1 MWEVYLMG
9 EEKNLRLTSSEI
21 AVVWNTYQ
29 NNSFSI
35 CILKY
40 FLDNVND
47 PEIKFLLQFAL
58 DISIENFNFS
68 KEILHNDNQPMPIG
82 FTDEDVSP
90 SAPRLFSDSFYL
102 YYLKNMSKVGLS
114 VYGVALATA
123 AHSDVRQFLSKAI
136 LTSTELY
143 NKTAEV
149 LLSKGLFVRAPY
161 ITTSDHIDF
170 IDKKSYLGGLLNLNN
185 NNRPLNAIE
194 ITHIE
199 ANVETNALGKALMAG
214 LAQVA
219 KSKKVRNYCTKG
231 KDIAT
236 KHVQVFTTMLTDDDL
251 PSPMP
256 WDLEVTDSTVSPF
269 SDKLIMF
276 HTSLLIAS
284 SISNYATA
292 SAASLR
298 TDIATSYV
306 RLTTE
311 NAKFAKEGTDLMI
324 KNAWLEQPP
333 QIPNHKGLA
342 KG

>member
-1 MWEVYLMG
+1 ML

-21 AVVWNTYQ
+21 AVAWSCYQ

-40 FLDNVND
+40 FLANVDD
-47 PEIKFLLQFAL
+47 PEIKSVLQFAL
-58 DISIENFNFS
+58 DISIQSFNSS
-68 KEILHNDNQPMPIG
+68 KEILQNDNQPVPIG

-90 SAPRLFSDSFYL
+90 NAPRLFSDSYYL
-102 YYLKNMSKVGLS
+102 YYIKNMSKVGLS
-114 VYGVALATA
+114 VYGVALSIA
-123 AHSDVRQFLSKAI
+123 AHADVRKFLSQAI
-136 LTSTELY
+136 QNSTKLY
-143 NKTAEV
+143 NKTAET
-149 LLSKGLFVRAPY
+149 LLSKGLFIRPPY
-161 ITTSDHIDF
+161 VTTSNHVDF
-170 IDKKSYLGGLLNLNN
+170 VDKKSYLGGILNLTN
-185 NNRPLNAIE
+185 NNRPLNVIE

-199 ANVETNALGKALMAG
+199 ANVEANSIGKALMTG

-219 KSKKVRNYCTKG
+219 KSKKVRDYCLKG
-231 KDIAT
+231 KEIAT
-236 KHVQVFTTMLTDDDL
+236 KHVQVFTTLLTDDDL

-276 HTSLLIAS
+276 HSSLIIAS

-298 TDIATSYV
+298 IDISTSYV

-311 NAKFAKEGTDLMI
+311 VAQFAKNGIDLMI

-333 QIPNHKGLA
+333 QAPNHKGLA

>member
-1 MWEVYLMG
+1 MR
-9 EEKNLRLTSSEI
+9 EESNLRLTSSEI
-21 AVVWNTYQ
+21 SVVWSTYQ

-40 FLDNVND
+40 FLSNVD
-47 PEIKFLLQFAL
+47 DSEIKSILQFAL

-68 KEILHNDNQPMPIG
+68 KKILHNDNQPMPIG

-90 SAPRLFSDSFYL
+90 HAPRLYSDSFYL
-102 YYLKNMSKVGLS
+102 YYIKNMSKVGLS
-114 VYGVALATA
+114 IYGVALATS
-123 AHSDVRQFLSKAI
+123 AHSDVRAFLSQAI
-136 LTSTELY
+136 QTSTELY
-143 NKTAEV
+143 NKTAET
-149 LLSKGLFVRAPY
+149 LLSKGLFVRPPY
-161 ITTSDHIDF
+161 VTTSNHVDF
-170 IDKKSYLGGLLNLNN
+170 VDEKSYLGGILNLTNK
-185 NNRPLNAIE
+185 NRPLNVIE

-199 ANVETNALGKALMAG
+199 ANVETNSLGKALMAG

-219 KSKKVRNYCTKG
+219 KSKKVRNYCLKG
-231 KDIAT
+231 KEIAT

-256 WDLEVTDSTVSPF
+256 WDLEVTDSTVPPF

-276 HTSLLIAS
+276 HTSLIIAS

-311 NAKFAKEGTDLMI
+311 VAQFARSGVEIMI

-333 QIPNHKGLA
+333 QIPDHKGLA

>member
-1 MWEVYLMG
+1 ML

-21 AVVWNTYQ
+21 SVAWSCYQ

-40 FLDNVND
+40 FLANVDD
-47 PEIKFLLQFAL
+47 PEIKSVLQFAL
-58 DISIENFNFS
+58 DMSIQSFNSS
-68 KEILHNDNQPMPIG
+68 KEILQNDNQPIPIG

-90 SAPRLFSDSFYL
+90 NAPRLFSDSYYL
-102 YYLKNMSKVGLS
+102 YYIKNMSKVGLS
-114 VYGVALATA
+114 VYGVALSIA
-123 AHSDVRQFLSKAI
+123 AHADVRKFLSLAI
-136 LTSTELY
+136 LNSTNLY
-143 NKTAEV
+143 NKTTET
-149 LLSKGLFVRAPY
+149 LLSKGLFIRPPY
-161 ITTSDHIDF
+161 VTTSNHVDF
-170 IDKKSYLGGLLNLNN
+170 VDKKSYLGGILNLTKS
-185 NNRPLNAIE
+185 NRPLNVVE

-199 ANVETNALGKALMAG
+199 ANVEANSIGKVLMTG

-219 KSKKVRNYCTKG
+219 KSKKVRDYCLKG
-231 KDIAT
+231 KEIAT
-236 KHVQVFTTMLTDDDL
+236 KHVQVFTTMLTNDDI

-256 WDLEVTDSTVSPF
+256 WDLEVTDSAVSPF

-276 HTSLLIAS
+276 HSSLIIAS
-284 SISNYATA
+284 NISNYATA

-298 TDIATSYV
+298 TDVSTSYV

-311 NAKFAKEGTDLMI
+311 VAQFAKNGVDLMI

-333 QIPNHKGLA
+333 QAPNHKELA

>member
-1 MWEVYLMG
+1 MREG
-9 EEKNLRLTSSEI
+9 KNLRLTSSEI
-21 AVVWNTYQ
+21 SVVWSSYQ

-40 FLDNVND
+40 FLANVD
-47 PEIKFLLQFAL
+47 DAEIKSALQFAF
-58 DISIENFNFS
+58 DISVKNFNLS
-68 KEILHNDNQPMPIG
+68 KEILQNDNQPLPIG

-90 SAPRLFSDSFYL
+90 TAPRLFSDSVYL
-102 YYLKNMSKVGLS
+102 YYLKNMSKIGLS

-123 AHSDVRQFLSKAI
+123 AHADVRHFLSQAI
-136 LTSTELY
+136 QTSTELY
-143 NKTAEV
+143 NKTSEA
-149 LLSKGLFVRAPY
+149 LLSKGLFVRNPY
-161 ITTSDHIDF
+161 VTTSDHVDF
-170 IDKKSYLGGLLNLNN
+170 VDKKSYLGGILNLNN
-185 NNRPLNAIE
+185 NNRPLNVVE

-199 ANVETNALGKALMAG
+199 ANVETNSLGKALMTG
-214 LAQVA
+214 FAQIA
-219 KSKKVRNYCTKG
+219 KSKKVRNYCTKA
-231 KDIAT
+231 KEIAT

-256 WDLEVTDSTVSPF
+256 WDLEVTDSTISPF

-276 HTSLLIAS
+276 HISLLTS
-284 SISNYATA
+284 SSTSNYATA

-298 TDIATSYV
+298 TDIFTSYV

-311 NAKFAKEGTDLMI
+311 ISQFAKDGVDIMI

-333 QIPNHKGLA
+333 QIPHHKKLA

>member
-1 MWEVYLMG
+1 MR
-9 EEKNLRLTSSEI
+9 EEKNVRLTSSEI
-21 AVVWNTYQ
+21 SVVWSSFQ

-40 FLDNVND
+40 FLANVDD
-47 PEIKFLLQFAL
+47 PDIKSVVQFAL
-58 DISIENFNFS
+58 DISVQNLNFS
-68 KEILHNDNQPMPIG
+68 KEILQNDNQPLPIG
-82 FTDEDVSP
+82 FTDEDVNP
-90 SAPRLFSDSFYL
+90 TVQRLFSDSFYL

-114 VYGVALATA
+114 VYGVALAIA
-123 AHSDVRQFLSKAI
+123 AHADVRQYLSQAI
-136 LTSTELY
+136 QTSTQLY

-149 LLSKGLFVRAPY
+149 LLNKGLFVRPPY
-161 ITTSDHIDF
+161 ITTPNHVDF
-170 IDKKSYLGGLLNLNN
+170 VDNKSYLGGVLNI
-185 NNRPLNAIE
+185 NNRPLNVIE

-199 ANVETNALGKALMAG
+199 ANVETNALGKTLMVG

-219 KSKKVRNYCTKG
+219 KSKNVRNYCLRG
-231 KDIAT
+231 KEIAG
-236 KHVQVFTTMLTDDDL
+236 KHVQVFAKMLTEDDL

-276 HTSLLIAS
+276 HSSLIIAS

-306 RLTTE
+306 RLSAE
-311 NAKFAKEGTDLMI
+311 VAQFAKDGVDIMI

-333 QIPNHKGLA
+333 QIPDHKGLA
-342 KG
+342 K

>member
-1 MWEVYLMG
+1 MLK
-9 EEKNLRLTSSEI
+9 EKNLRLTSSEI
-21 AVVWNTYQ
+21 SVVWSAYQ

-40 FLDNVND
+40 FLANVDNQ
-47 PEIKFLLQFAL
+47 EIKSVLQFAL
-58 DISIENFNFS
+58 DISIQNFNIS
-68 KEILHNDNQPMPIG
+68 KEILQNDNQPMPIG
-82 FTDEDVSP
+82 FTDEDVRP
-90 SAPRLFSDSFYL
+90 NAPRLFSDAFYL

-114 VYGVALATA
+114 VYGVALAIA
-123 AHSDVRQFLSKAI
+123 AHADVRQFLSQAI
-136 LTSTELY
+136 QTSTELY
-143 NKTAEV
+143 NKTAET
-149 LLSKGLFVRAPY
+149 LLSKGLFVRPPY
-161 ITTSDHIDF
+161 VTTSDHVDF
-170 IDKKSYLGGLLNLNN
+170 IDKKSYLGGIINFNN
-185 NNRPLNAIE
+185 NNRPLNVIE

-199 ANVETNALGKALMAG
+199 ANVETNSVGKALMTG
-214 LAQVA
+214 FAQVA
-219 KSKKVRNYCTKG
+219 KSKKVRNYCLKG
-231 KDIAT
+231 KEIAT

-256 WDLEVTDSTVSPF
+256 WDMEVTDSTVSPF

-276 HTSLLIAS
+276 HSSLTIAS

-306 RLTTE
+306 RLTME
-311 NAKFAKEGTDLMI
+311 VAQFAKDGVDIMI

>member
-1 MWEVYLMG
+1 MR
-9 EEKNLRLTSSEI
+9 EERNLRLTSSEI
-21 AVVWNTYQ
+21 SVVWSSYQ

-40 FLDNVND
+40 FLANVDD
-47 PEIKFLLQFAL
+47 PGVKSVLQLAL
-58 DISIENFNFS
+58 DISIKNLHLS

-102 YYLKNMSKVGLS
+102 YYIKNMSKVGLS
-114 VYGVALATA
+114 IYGVALATS
-123 AHSDVRQFLSKAI
+123 AHSDVRAFLSQAI
-136 LTSTELY
+136 QTSTDLY
-143 NKTAEV
+143 NKTAET
-149 LLSKGLFVRAPY
+149 LLSEGLFVRPPY
-161 ITTSDHIDF
+161 VTTPDHVEF
-170 IDKKSYLGGLLNLNN
+170 VGEKSYLGGFLNMAN
-185 NNRPLNAIE
+185 NNRPLNVIE

-199 ANVETNALGKALMAG
+199 ANVETNTLGKALMAG
-214 LAQVA
+214 FAQVA
-219 KSKKVRNYCTKG
+219 KSKKVRNYCLQG
-231 KDIAT
+231 KEIAT
-236 KHVQVFTTMLTDDDL
+236 KHVQIFTTMLTDDDL

-256 WDLEVTDSTVSPF
+256 WDLEITDSTVTPF

-276 HTSLLIAS
+276 HTSLIIAS

-311 NAKFAKEGTDLMI
+311 VAQFAKNGTDIMI
-324 KNAWLEQPP
+324 KNSWLEQPP
-333 QIPNHKGLA
+333 QIPNHKKLA

>member
-1 MWEVYLMG
+1 MR

-21 AVVWNTYQ
+21 SVVWSSYQ

-40 FLDNVND
+40 FLANVDN
-47 PEIKFLLQFAL
+47 PEIKSVLQFAF
-58 DISIENFNFS
+58 DISVENFNRS
-68 KEILHNDNQPMPIG
+68 KEILQNDNQTLPIG

-90 SAPRLFSDSFYL
+90 NAPRLFSDSYYL

-123 AHSDVRQFLSKAI
+123 AHSDVRQFLSQAI
-136 LTSTELY
+136 HISTELY

-149 LLSKGLFVRAPY
+149 LLSKGLFVRSPY
-161 ITTSDHIDF
+161 VTTSDHIDF
-170 IDKKSYLGGLLNLNN
+170 VDKKSYLGGVINFNN
-185 NNRPLNAIE
+185 NNRPLNVVE

-199 ANVETNALGKALMAG
+199 ANVETNAVGKALMAG
-214 LAQVA
+214 FAQVA
-219 KSKKVRNYCTKG
+219 KSKKVRNYCLKG
-231 KDIAT
+231 KEIAT

-276 HTSLLIAS
+276 HTSLLIGS

-298 TDIATSYV
+298 IDIATSYV
-306 RLTTE
+306 RLSTE
-311 NAKFAKEGTDLMI
+311 IAQFAKNGVDIMI

-333 QIPNHKGLA
+333 QIPDHRRLA
-342 KG
+342 KD

>member
-1 MWEVYLMG
+1 MF

-21 AVVWNTYQ
+21 SVVWSSYQ

-40 FLDNVND
+40 FLANVD
-47 PEIKFLLQFAL
+47 DSEMKSVLQFAL
-58 DISIENFNFS
+58 EISVQNFNLS
-68 KEILHNDNQPMPIG
+68 KKILQNDNQPLPIG

-90 SAPRLFSDSFYL
+90 NAPRLFSDSFYL

-114 VYGVALATA
+114 VYGVALATS
-123 AHSDVRQFLSKAI
+123 AHSDVRQFLSQAI
-136 LTSTELY
+136 QTSTELY

-149 LLSKGLFVRAPY
+149 LLSKGLFVRPPY
-161 ITTSDHIDF
+161 VTTPDHVDF
-170 IDKKSYLGGLLNLNN
+170 VEKKSYLGGMLKLNN
-185 NNRPLNAIE
+185 NNRSLNVVE

-199 ANVETNALGKALMAG
+199 ANVETNSLGKALMAG
-214 LAQVA
+214 FAQVA
-219 KSKKVRNYCTKG
+219 KSKKVRNYCLKG
-231 KDIAT
+231 KEIAT

-256 WDLEVTDSTVSPF
+256 WDLEVTDSTVTPF

-276 HTSLLIAS
+276 HSSLIIAS

-306 RLTTE
+306 RLTSE
-311 NAKFAKEGTDLMI
+311 VAQFAKNGVDIMI
-324 KNAWLEQPP
+324 KHSWLEQPP
-333 QIPNHKGLA
+333 QIPNHKKLA

>member
-1 MWEVYLMG
+1 MQEDT
-9 EEKNLRLTSSEI
+9 NLRLTSSEI
-21 AVVWNTYQ
+21 SVVWSSYQ
-29 NNSFSI
+29 NNSFST

-40 FLDNVND
+40 FLANVD
-47 PEIKFLLQFAL
+47 DTQIKSVLQFAL
-58 DISIENFNFS
+58 DISVKNFNIC
-68 KEILHNDNQPMPIG
+68 KEILQKDNQPLPVG

-90 SAPRLFSDSFYL
+90 NAPRLFSDSFYL

-123 AHSDVRQFLSKAI
+123 AHEEVRQFLNQAI
-136 LTSTELY
+136 QASTSLY

-149 LLSKGLFVRAPY
+149 LLTKGLFVRPPY
-161 ITTSDHIDF
+161 VTTPDNVDF

-185 NNRPLNAIE
+185 HNRPLNVIE

-199 ANVETNALGKALMAG
+199 ANVETNSLGKALMAG
-214 LAQVA
+214 FAQVA
-219 KSKKVRNYCTKG
+219 KSKKVRNYCLKG
-231 KDIAT
+231 AEIST
-236 KHVQVFTTMLTDDDL
+236 KHVQVFTTLLTDDGL

-256 WDLEVTDSTVSPF
+256 WDLEVTDSTISPF

-276 HTSLLIAS
+276 HTSLIIAS

-298 TDIATSYV
+298 TDIATSYI

-311 NAKFAKEGTDLMI
+311 VAGFAKDGVDLMI
-324 KNAWLEQPP
+324 KHAWLEQPP
-333 QIPNHKGLA
+333 QIPNHKRLA